1 MPVRLRGSTSGYAEI
16 DAPAVAG
23 NNTLILPGG
32 NGAADQVLGGNGS
45 GTLSWVDRGRMTLA
59 TAQNTTSGT
68 AIDFTGIP
76 SWVKRVT
83 VMFNGVSTNGTSDLR
98 AQLGSG
104 SIATTGYSTSVAR
117 MGAAA
122 NFYVQSTSGAAF
134 QLTNSLLAADTQ
146 YGQIVFVNVTGN
158 TWSISGNLAATTSIN
173 SHCMSVGAV
182 TLSGTLDRVRITTVN
197 GTDTFDA
204 GSVNILYEG

>member
-1 MPVRLRGSTSGYAEI
+1 MSLRLRGSTSGYAEI

-32 NGAADQVLGGNGS
+32 NGTADQVLSGNGS

-76 SWVKRVT
+76 SWVKRIT
-83 VMFNGVSTNGTSDLR
+83 VMFNGVSTNGTS
-98 AQLGSG
+98 AFIVQLGAG
-104 SIATTGYSTSVAR
+104 SVASSGYLSSSSYGTTAINTTAG
-117 MGAAA
+117 MIAAS
-122 NFYVQSTSGAAF
+122 NLTSATLQTGLFMAS
-134 QLTNSLLAADTQ
+134 N
-146 YGQIVFVNVTGN
+146 ITGN
-158 TWSISGNLAATTSIN
+158 TWISSAT
-173 SHCMSVGAV
+173 VGANAGAASIAASIGSV
-182 TLSGTLDRVRITTVN
+182 ALSGTLDRIRITTAS
-197 GTDTFDA
+197 GDTFDA